1 MSYEFL
7 QSLEESG
14 SVAVSSGWDPFH
26 FASYDGERLNGFM
39 PLYIKNNSQGEF
51 VFDHQ
56 WSYALNR
63 TNRNYYPKLL
73 SAIPFTPCETKKII
87 TSDNNDNNCIEI
99 TKQLMEEKNIETWHI
114 LFPNQDAGKQLISNN
129 FIKRSGYRF
138 VWNNKKYQ
146 EFEDYLKIFT
156 SRQRKNIKSERKKIK
171 DLGITF
177 VTKDWDSITE
187 KDWDDFYLFYKNTY

>member
-1 MSYEFL
+1 MDIDSPFMSYEFL
-7 QSLEESG
+7 HALEESG
-14 SVAVSSGWDPFH
+14 SVQCFMAGSRSILHLMMMKD
-26 FASYDGERLNGFM
+26 LIGFM

-87 TSDNNDNNCIEI
+87 TSHNKRSIHCIEI
-99 TKQLMEEKNIETWHI
+99 TKELMEEKNIETWHI

-138 VWNNKKYQ
+138 VWNNKKYH
-146 EFEDYLKIFT
+146 EFDDYLKYFYIQT
-156 SRQRKNIKSERKKIK
+156 KKK
-171 DLGITF
+171 
-177 VTKDWDSITE
+177 
-187 KDWDDFYLFYKNTY
+187 Y